1 MERATIHRH
10 IYLVLLALLGGS
22 MVTSVWL
29 SNLVWVLL
37 LVNWLVEGRWR
48 EKWQM
53 ACESRLLQAFLVL
66 YLTFIIGMAWTSN
79 LGHGLSVLQVKM
91 PLLFVPLVLLTT
103 RPATGRA
110 RHLILNFYALTVLVV
125 SIIGLVR
132 MLTIPDLPYREMVPY
147 VSHIRFALNC
157 CMVICLCV
165 GLIVQRKQGT
175 PVLQTIIGCMVLLWM
190 LAFVM
195 LLHSYT
201 AVAVLAIVSLVLLL
215 THYRRWPL
223 IALWVLLAGGASAA
237 VLHEV
242 HNYYS
247 RIPQATAPLRT
258 YTDGNRPYMHAQDG
272 MVENGN
278 YINNYLCP
286 EELSAEW
293 EKRSTMAYDS
303 MTNEGYTVGSTLIRY
318 LNALGLTKDSVGVHA
333 LTAEQVHDIE
343 QGVANPVY
351 HSHNP
356 LRRMVYVMLLE
367 HEFHKHT
374 HSINGFTMLQRYE
387 LWGTSIDVIREHPWF
402 GVGTGDVDDQ
412 IDLQLVHRQSDL
424 AGSGKRSHNQYL
436 GLLAAFGIVGFLLLT
451 AIFIRPL
458 RKSSALRSPL
468 MLAWML
474 TILISMLTE
483 DTLDTLAGQ
492 LLCTWFLAFR
502 PLPDK
507 Q

>member
-1 MERATIHRH
+1 M
-10 IYLVLLALLGGS
+10 
-22 MVTSVWL
+22 
-29 SNLVWVLL
+29 
-37 LVNWLVEGRWR
+37 
-48 EKWQM
+48 
-53 ACESRLLQAFLVL
+53 
-66 YLTFIIGMAWTSN
+66 
-79 LGHGLSVLQVKM
+79 
-91 PLLFVPLVLLTT
+91 
-103 RPATGRA
+103 
-110 RHLILNFYALTVLVV
+110 
-125 SIIGLVR
+125 
-132 MLTIPDLPYREMVPY
+132 
-147 VSHIRFALNC
+147 
-157 CMVICLCV
+157 
-165 GLIVQRKQGT
+165 
-175 PVLQTIIGCMVLLWM
+175 
-190 LAFVM
+190 
-195 LLHSYT
+195 
-201 AVAVLAIVSLVLLL
+201 
-215 THYRRWPL
+215 
-223 IALWVLLAGGASAA
+223 
-237 VLHEV
+237 
-242 HNYYS
+242 
-247 RIPQATAPLRT
+247 
-258 YTDGNRPYMHAQDG
+258 
-272 MVENGN
+272 
-278 YINNYLCP
+278 
-286 EELSAEW
+286 
-293 EKRSTMAYDS
+293 
-303 MTNEGYTVGSTLIRY
+303 
-318 LNALGLTKDSVGVHA
+318 GVHA